1 MSDLIETGKA
11 AKRAS
16 RNVALLSTEE
26 KNRAL
31 IAIAD
36 ALVDNADR
44 WLAANAE
51 DLTEAEKSGMSDS
64 LLDRLRLTRARIEG
78 ISDGVRAAAALPDPV
93 GEIISERTRP
103 NGLRIIKRRVP
114 IGVIAII
121 YEARPNVTV
130 DAAALCL
137 KSGNACI
144 LRGGREAI
152 RSNICAAGI
161 MRDALRSAGVDENT
175 IALIE
180 DTSRESARS
189 LMHLNDYVDLLIPRG
204 GRGLIR
210 SVVNE
215 ASVPVIRTGEGVC
228 HVYVESEADIKM
240 ASEILRNAKCSRPSV
255 CNAAECAVLDK
266 SVAEAF
272 LNEAMGWMD
281 DVGLEIRGDA
291 KICNILGTRAV
302 EATDE
307 DWDTEYGDLIL
318 AVKTVRGIDE
328 AIEFIS
334 AHTTGHSEAII
345 TENAEKAARFMNEI
359 DAAAV
364 YHNASTRFTDGGE
377 FGFGAEIGISTQK
390 LHARGPMGLEEL
402 TSWKYLVEGKG
413 QVR

>member
-103 NGLRIIKRRVP
+103 NGLRIVKRRVP

-161 MRDALRSAGVDENT
+161 MRDALRSAGVDENA

>member
-318 AVKTVRGIDE
+318 AV
-328 AIEFIS
+328 
-334 AHTTGHSEAII
+334 
-345 TENAEKAARFMNEI
+345 
-359 DAAAV
+359 
-364 YHNASTRFTDGGE
+364 
-377 FGFGAEIGISTQK
+377 
-390 LHARGPMGLEEL
+390 
-402 TSWKYLVEGKG
+402 
-413 QVR
+413 

>member
-1 MSDLIETGKA
+1 MTELIETGKA

-16 RNVALLSTEE
+16 RAVALLTTEE

-31 IAIAD
+31 CSIAD
-36 ALVDNADR
+36 ALTRNADR

-51 DLTEAEKSGMSDS
+51 DLADAEKSGMSES
-64 LLDRLRLTRARIEG
+64 LLDRLRLTRERIDK
-78 ISDGVRAAAALPDPV
+78 IADGVRAAAALTDPV
-93 GEIISERTRP
+93 GETIKEWSRP
-103 NGLRIIKRRVP
+103 NGLHITKRRVP
-114 IGVIAII
+114 LGVFAII

-152 RSNICAAGI
+152 RSNICAVKI
-161 MRDALRSAGVDENT
+161 MRETLASVGVDEN
-175 IALIE
+175 AVSLVE
-180 DTSRESARS
+180 DTSRESARA
-189 LMHLNDYVDLLIPRG
+189 LMHLNDYVDVLIPRG

-228 HVYVESEADIKM
+228 HVYVESEADIRM
-240 ASEILRNAKCSRPSV
+240 ASDILRNAKCSRPSV
-255 CNAAECAVLDK
+255 CNAAECVVLDK
-266 SVAEAF
+266 AIAEAF

-281 DVGLEIRGDA
+281 EAHLELRGDG
-291 KICNILGTRAV
+291 KICNILGTRV
-302 EATDE
+302 KEATEE

-334 AHTTGHSEAII
+334 EHTTGHSEVII

>member
-1 MSDLIETGKA
+1 MPDLIETGKA

-103 NGLRIIKRRVP
+103 NGLRIVKRRVP

-161 MRDALRSAGVDENT
+161 MRDALRSAGVDENA

-302 EATDE
+302 AATDE

>member
-1 MSDLIETGKA
+1 MPDLIETGKA

-103 NGLRIIKRRVP
+103 NGLRIVKRRVP

>member
-103 NGLRIIKRRVP
+103 NGLRIVKRRVP

>member
-1 MSDLIETGKA
+1 MPDLIETGKA

-103 NGLRIIKRRVP
+103 NGLRIVKRRVP

-161 MRDALRSAGVDENT
+161 MRDALRSAGVDENA

-302 EATDE
+302 AATDE
-307 DWDTEYGDLIL
+307 DWDTEYGDRIL